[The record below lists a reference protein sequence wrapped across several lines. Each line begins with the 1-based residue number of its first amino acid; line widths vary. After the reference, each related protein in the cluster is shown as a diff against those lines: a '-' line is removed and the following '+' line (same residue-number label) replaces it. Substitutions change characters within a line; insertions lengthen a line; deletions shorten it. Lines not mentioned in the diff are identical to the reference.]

1 MGLFSKLFGQR
12 SPIEA
17 KPSEH
22 AVVVNFDYGSTDL
35 QPIFDLSTQLEN
47 AIVAAHAGE
56 FDGNE
61 IAADGSDGFL
71 FMYGPDADRLFQVVR
86 PVLEACSFM
95 RRARV
100 KLRYGPPE
108 DGVREKHVVIGA

>member
-1 MGLFSKLFGQR
+1 LGLFSKLFGQR
-12 SPIEA
+12 SPNEA
-17 KPSEH
+17 KAPEH
-22 AVVVNFDYGSTDL
+22 AVVVSFDFGSTEL

-47 AIVAAHAGE
+47 AIVAANAGE

-61 IAADGSDGFL
+61 IAADGSDGCL
-71 FMYGPDADRLFQVVR
+71 FMYGPDADRLFQVIR

-95 RRARV
+95 RGARV

-108 DGVREKHVVIGA
+108 DGVRESHVVIGA